1 MIQHDYEGYHQ
12 ASKCKLL
19 FGRYLPPNHIEQAEI
34 PLKDFVDIK
43 IIGTSVLGKP
53 IKYYKFGNG
62 SIQILAWSQMH
73 GNESTPT
80 KAVFDMLHFL
90 KQADK
95 FELADFLLKNI
106 TFHLIPMLNPDGAE
120 SYTRVNANQVD
131 LNRDAQELSQPESR
145 VLQALYK
152 QVRPDFC
159 FNLHDQRTIFSAGAD
174 PKPATLSFL
183 TPASCAD
190 RKITSE
196 RKKSMQLIAHIN
208 QTLQLFL
215 PNQIGRYSDVFNLN
229 CTGDT
234 FQSLGTPTLLFEAGH
249 YQEDYSRE
257 RTRYFVFCA
266 LLIAAESIA
275 KNLWQKVD
283 YKQYLEIPENQQ
295 LFYDIIIRNISVE
308 GGQQL
313 DMGILYRELLVNN
326 QLDLV
331 AHVEKIGD
339 LSGFFGHKNFDLKD
353 AHTNES
359 TFINSLLGSPAT
371 FNLMNN
377 VKITNGLVFS

>member
-12 ASKCKLL
+12 ASKFRLL
-19 FGRYLPPNHIEQAEI
+19 FGRYLPPGQIDLAEKS
-34 PLKDFVDIK
+34 LKNFVEIK
-43 IIGTSVLGKP
+43 TIGLSVLGKP
-53 IKYYKFGNG
+53 IKYYKLGNG

-90 KQADK
+90 KQTDK

-159 FNLHDQRTIFSAGAD
+159 FNLHDQRTIFSAGAH

-183 TPASCAD
+183 TPAADAD
-190 RKITSE
+190 RSISDE
-196 RKKSMQLIAHIN
+196 RKKSMRVIAHID
-208 QTLQLFL
+208 QTLQKELHG
-215 PNQIGRYSDVFNLN
+215 QIGRYSDAYNIN
-229 CTGDT
+229 CAGDT

-249 YQEDYSRE
+249 FQDDYTRE
-257 RTRYFVFCA
+257 KTRYFVFSA
-266 LLIAAESIA
+266 LLAATECIA
-275 KNLWQKVD
+275 KNQWDNLD
-283 YKQYLEIPENQQ
+283 YNTYFDIPENQQ
-295 LFYDIIIRNISVE
+295 LFFDILIRNISVE
-308 GGQQL
+308 DNNKV
-313 DMGILYRELLVNN
+313 DMGILYREILDNE
-326 QLDLV
+326 QLSLV
-331 AHVEKIGD
+331 AFVEKVGD
-339 LSGFFGHKNFDLKD
+339 LSGFFGHKTFDLKSSGIN
-353 AHTNES
+353 HLEKL
-359 TFINSLLGSPAT
+359 NSLIDKPAT
-371 FNLMNN
+371 LILDKN
-377 VKITNGLVFS
+377 VKITNGLVIS